1 MRNTYSSCTHELTVE
16 NERLLD
22 FMDICMSMLS

>member
-1 MRNTYSSCTHELTVE
+1 MHNKYSSCTHELTVE

-22 FMDICMSMLS
+22 FIDICMSKLS